1 MVRLSQLRALI
12 LNAFLCMFLVAA
24 VQAQVPTISTYAGG
38 GLPTAGPATG
48 TGLSLLGGIARD
60 PAGNLYFSSFTGVIL
75 KMDLA
80 GNFSVF
86 AGTGPCCFSGD
97 GGLATSAQLSIMP
110 YIPTSPVKTDP
121 AGNVYLVD
129 NAGVI
134 RRIDHVT
141 GIITTVAGTPDSTG
155 FSGAGGPAT
164 SAQMSPAGLAFDVA
178 GNLFVS
184 DFNYVVWRVD
194 HVTQTITIV
203 AGNGTPGFSGD
214 GGPATSA
221 QLSGP
226 TALAVDAAGD
236 LFIADGDLIRR
247 VDAVT
252 QDITTVAGGGL
263 MYPPTGI
270 LATQAALNN
279 PTGLAFDP
287 GGNLLIADPGLP
299 AVLRVDETTQNITVI
314 AGSFTQGAGF
324 SGDGGVATSAQLGQ
338 SGAGSQGMDLAVD
351 SAGTIFVTDTVNY
364 RVRRIDAVTNI
375 ITTVA
380 GNGTVGDGGQ
390 ATSAVLFTIGIAQ
403 DGGGNIYIS
412 DPVNRRVRRVDSTS
426 GLIST
431 VAGRDVES
439 TPPSVNSGNGGP
451 AIAAQLSQPGGLALD
466 GAGNIF
472 FLDNASVVRR
482 VDRSTG
488 TISLFAGS
496 TGVGSQGFSGDG
508 GPATSAKLEIAR
520 GLATDAVGN
529 LFIADTLNNVV
540 RRVDASTLIINT
552 VVGNASILTNG
563 RPTAG
568 YSGDGGLATSAQLS
582 APWGLFVDSA
592 GNLFIADS
600 ANGVVRRVDA
610 KTQIITTVA
619 GNNSLAGGFSGDTG
633 QALAAALNEP
643 VGVTMDAFG
652 NLYITDRGNYRVRLV
667 NAVTGIITTL
677 AGNGNLTFAGDG
689 GPAANASLWAYQT
702 GLTTLGPGSGGDI
715 EVLVM
720 DGTSGRVRV
729 ITIPPVP
736 AAFLTP
742 AVGLTFGSQVVGMPS
757 APQFVTIANSGTG
770 TLNVANVGLTGT
782 DTTDFTMSSGGTC
795 PGTNFSLAPTTSCT
809 IAITFVPFAAGTR
822 LAGVTFTDNAAPGIH
837 SVPLS
842 GASTGA
848 GGPTVL
854 LTPVGPLTFAPV
866 ALGTAAGPQA
876 VNVQNA
882 GNAVM
887 SFSNITVTGNGFSLG
902 PATTCPTGAGL
913 LAVGANCTL
922 SVIYTPQVAG
932 TGAGQVT
939 ITDNAAFG
947 PQVIALTGMGTTTQT
962 ITQPLSPTA
971 PNQFNFGPHNFTV
984 QYPAG
989 TSFTG
994 VNMTV
999 AAVQTPVASFQQRV
1013 AGTSFA
1019 NAVCIVYEGEG
1030 GYCEDYQVTCTDM
1043 SGNAISCPNESTP
1056 TIDVK
1061 TSYDTTQSIVNPGF
1075 LTAPIGTNNWTNIFT
1090 AFFLQRIDPTTKGH
1104 TTGFSEFFAVDL
1116 GASNPQGAAQLTTLA
1131 PLQQNDARIFP
1142 VGTLIPVA
1150 FQLTS
1155 TARPGQPVTDS
1166 VAGIT
1171 VMLMSG
1177 TNGSSTPSIILEKS
1191 SAFRYEDGKYVY
1203 NLNTRGYA
1211 PGTYNLTVYGNAFAA
1226 YQVQFTLPVSTSG
1239 ARLQTQ
1245 IQALTFDASAR
1256 QYLAT
1261 LTVTNTGREEANGV
1275 IVFASGLDFAATS
1288 TIMPISLGDIG
1299 PNSSVTLT
1307 LGYPA
1312 SAGRFGDRA
1321 LLIVL
1326 EAYAGGYGD
1335 GLFLVKLP

>member
-1 MVRLSQLRALI
+1 MVRLSQLRAPI
-12 LNAFLCMFLVAA
+12 LNAFLCMFALATA
-24 VQAQVPTISTYAGG
+24 KAQVPTISTYAGG
-38 GLPTAGPATG
+38 GLPTAGPATA
-48 TGLSLLGGIARD
+48 TGISLLGGIARD

-75 KMDLA
+75 KMDLT
-80 GNFSVF
+80 GNLSVF

-129 NAGVI
+129 NAGVV

-141 GIITTVAGTPDSTG
+141 GIITTVAGTPNSTG
-155 FSGAGGPAT
+155 FSGAGGLAT
-164 SAQMSPAGLAFDVA
+164 NAQMSPAGLAFDAA
-178 GNLFVS
+178 GDLFIS
-184 DFNYVVWRVD
+184 DYNYVVWRVD
-194 HVTQTITIV
+194 HVTQIITIV
-203 AGNGTPGFSGD
+203 AGNGTIGSSGD

-221 QLSGP
+221 QLYGP

-247 VDAVT
+247 VDVVT
-252 QDITTVAGGGL
+252 QDITTIAGGGITS
-263 MYPPTGI
+263 PSTGG
-270 LATQAALNN
+270 LATQAALQN

-299 AVLRVDETTQNITVI
+299 AVLRVDETTQNITII
-314 AGSFTQGAGF
+314 AGSLMPGAGF
-324 SGDGGVATSAQLGQ
+324 SGDGGLATSAQLGY
-338 SGAGSQGMDLAVD
+338 SGSGTQGMDLTVD
-351 SAGTIFVTDTVNY
+351 TAGNIFVADTTNY

-380 GNGTVGDGGQ
+380 GNGTVGDGGP
-390 ATSAVLFTIGIAQ
+390 ATSAFLFTSGIAQ
-403 DGGGNIYIS
+403 DSAGNIYID
-412 DPVNRRVRRVDSTS
+412 DPVDRRVRRVDRTS
-426 GLIST
+426 GVIST
-431 VAGRDVES
+431 AAGRDVES
-439 TPPSVNSGNGGP
+439 SPASIISGNGGP
-451 AIAAQLSQPGGLALD
+451 AIAAQFDQPGGLAMD
-466 GAGNIF
+466 SSGNIF
-472 FLDNASVVRR
+472 ILDLGVVVRR
-482 VDRSTG
+482 VDGSTG
-488 TISLFAGS
+488 IISLFAGS
-496 TGVGSQGFSGDG
+496 TGLGAIGFGGDG
-508 GPATSAKLEIAR
+508 GPATSAKLDIAR
-520 GLATDAVGN
+520 GLATDAAGN
-529 LFIADTLNNVV
+529 LFIADTSNNVV
-540 RRVDASTLIINT
+540 RRVDASTLIITTVAGNT
-552 VVGNASILTNG
+552 SILSNG
-563 RPTAG
+563 RPAAG
-568 YSGDGGLATSAQLS
+568 YGGDGGPATSAQLS
-582 APWGLFVDSA
+582 GPFGVFVDPA
-592 GNLFIADS
+592 GNLLIS
-600 ANGVVRRVDA
+600 ETGNGVIRRVDA
-610 KTQIITTVA
+610 KTQIITTVV
-619 GNNSLAGGFSGDTG
+619 GNQALAGGFSGDNG
-633 QALAAALNEP
+633 PALAAALSAP
-643 VGVTMDAFG
+643 RGLTLDAYG
-652 NLYITDRGNYRVRLV
+652 NLYFGEEGNYRVRMV

-677 AGNGNLTFAGDG
+677 AGNGAFTFAGDG
-689 GPAANASLWAYQT
+689 GPATSASLWPYLT
-702 GLTTLGPGSGGDI
+702 GLTTLGPGNSGDI
-715 EVLVM
+715 QVLVM

-736 AAFLTP
+736 AVFLTP
-742 AVGLTFGSQVVGMPS
+742 APGLIFGNQTVGTSN
-757 APQFVTIANSGTG
+757 APQFFTIANSGTG
-770 TLNVANVGLTGT
+770 TLNITNVALTGT
-782 DTTDFTMSSGGTC
+782 DITDFTISSGGTC
-795 PGTNFSLAPTTSCT
+795 PGTSFNLAPTASCT
-809 IAITFVPFAAGTR
+809 IAVTFVPFAAGTR
-822 LAGVTFTDNAAPGIH
+822 VASVTFTDSAAPGAH
-837 SVPLS
+837 SIPLS
-842 GASTGA
+842 GAGTGS
-848 GGPTVL
+848 GGPMVT

-887 SFSNITVTGNGFSLG
+887 SFSNITVTGNGFGLG

-989 TSFTG
+989 TTFTG

-999 AAVQTPVASFQQRV
+999 AAVQTPVASFRQRV

-1043 SGNAISCPNESTP
+1043 TGNGISCPNESTP

-1061 TSYDTTQSIVNPGF
+1061 TSYDTTQSIINPGF

-1155 TARPGQPVTDS
+1155 TSRPGQPVTDS

-1203 NLNTRGYA
+1203 NLDTRGYA

-1245 IQALTFDASAR
+1245 IQALTSDASAR

-1261 LTVTNTGREEANGV
+1261 LTVTNTGREGANGV

>member
-1 MVRLSQLRALI
+1 MVRLSQLRAPI
-12 LNAFLCMFLVAA
+12 LTTFLCMFAIAA
-24 VQAQVPTISTYAGG
+24 AQAQVPTISTYAGG
-38 GLPTAGPATG
+38 GLPAAGPATA

-60 PAGNLYFSSFTGVIL
+60 PAGNLYFSSFSGVIL
-75 KMDLA
+75 KMDSA
-80 GNFSVF
+80 GNLSVF

-97 GGLATSAQLSIMP
+97 GGPATSAQLSIMP
-110 YIPTSPVKTDP
+110 FIPTPPVKTDP

-129 NAGVI
+129 YAGVV

-141 GIITTVAGTPDSTG
+141 GIITTVAGTPNSTG
-155 FSGAGGPAT
+155 FSGAGGLAT
-164 SAQMSPAGLAFDVA
+164 NAQMSPAGLAFDAA
-178 GNLFVS
+178 GDLFIS

-194 HVTQTITIV
+194 HLTQIITIV
-203 AGNGTPGFSGD
+203 AGNGTPGYSGD
-214 GGPATSA
+214 GGPATSG

-226 TALAVDAAGD
+226 TALSVDSTGN
-236 LFIADGDLIRR
+236 LFIADGNLIRR
-247 VDAVT
+247 VDVVT
-252 QDITTVAGGGL
+252 QDITTVAGGGTT
-263 MYPPTGI
+263 PPTGI
-270 LATQAALNN
+270 LATQAALQN

-299 AVLRVDETTQNITVI
+299 AVLRVDETTENITII
-314 AGSFTQGAGF
+314 AGSFTLGPGF
-324 SGDGGVATSAQLGQ
+324 SGDGGLATSAQLGY
-338 SGAGSQGMDLAVD
+338 SGPFSQGMDLTVD
-351 SAGTIFVTDTVNY
+351 TAGNIFVADTTNY

-380 GNGTVGDGGQ
+380 GNGSAGDGGP
-390 ATSAVLFTIGIAQ
+390 ATSALLFTSGIATDNSRNVLIDDVANQ
-403 DGGGNIYIS
+403 
-412 DPVNRRVRRVDSTS
+412 RVRRVNGTT

-431 VAGRDVES
+431 VAGKDVDS
-439 TPPSVNSGNGGP
+439 TPGANTNGGP
-451 AIAAQLSQPGGLALD
+451 ATATHIGTPGGLALD
-466 GAGNIF
+466 GSGNIF
-472 FLDNASVVRR
+472 FVENNSLVRR
-482 VDRSTG
+482 VDGATG
-488 TISLFAGS
+488 IISVFAGF

-508 GPATSAKLEIAR
+508 GPATSAGLYDTR
-520 GLATDAVGN
+520 GIATDAAGN
-529 LFIADTLNNVV
+529 LFIADTGNNVV
-540 RRVDASTLIINT
+540 RRVDASTLIITTVAGNT
-552 VVGNASILTNG
+552 SILSNG
-563 RPTAG
+563 RPAAG
-568 YSGDGGLATSAQLS
+568 YGGDGGPATSAQLS
-582 APWGLFVDSA
+582 GPFGVFVDPA
-592 GNLFIADS
+592 GNLLIAETG
-600 ANGVVRRVDA
+600 NGVIRRVDA

-619 GNNSLAGGFSGDTG
+619 GNQALAGGFSGDNG
-633 QALAAALNEP
+633 PALTAALSAP
-643 VGVTMDAFG
+643 RGLTLDAYG
-652 NLYITDRGNYRVRLV
+652 NLYFSEEGNYRVRMV
-667 NAVTGIITTL
+667 NAVTGFITTL
-677 AGNGNLTFAGDG
+677 AGNGAFTFAGDG
-689 GPAANASLWAYQT
+689 GPATNASLWPYLT
-702 GLTTLGPGSGGDI
+702 GLTTLGPGNSGDI
-715 EVLVM
+715 QVLVM

-736 AAFLTP
+736 AVFLTP
-742 AVGLTFGSQVVGMPS
+742 AAGLIFGNETVGTSNT
-757 APQFVTIANSGTG
+757 PQFFTIANSGTG
-770 TLNVANVGLTGT
+770 TLNITNVVLTGT
-782 DTTDFTMSSGGTC
+782 DITDFTISSGGTC
-795 PGTNFSLAPTTSCT
+795 PGTSFNLAPTASCT
-809 IAITFVPFAAGTR
+809 IAVTFVPFAAGTR
-822 LAGVTFTDNAAPGIH
+822 LATVTFTDNAAPGTH
-837 SVPLS
+837 SIPLS

-848 GGPTVL
+848 GGPMVL
-854 LTPVGPLTFAPV
+854 LTPVGPLTFGPV

-882 GNAVM
+882 GNAMM
-887 SFSNITVTGNGFSLG
+887 SFSNITVTGSGFSLG

-939 ITDNAAFG
+939 LTDNAAFG

-1061 TSYDTTQSIVNPGF
+1061 TSYDTTQSIINPGF

-1116 GASNPQGAAQLTTLA
+1116 GASNPQGAAKLTTLA

-1142 VGTLIPVA
+1142 VGTVIPVA

-1191 SAFRYEDGKYVY
+1191 SAFRYENGKYVY
-1203 NLNTRGYA
+1203 NLDTRGYA
-1211 PGTYNLTVYGNAFAA
+1211 PGTYNLTVYGDAFAA

-1245 IQALTFDASAR
+1245 IQALAFDASAG

-1261 LTVTNTGREEANGV
+1261 LTVTNTGRTEANGV
-1275 IVFASGLDFAATS
+1275 IVFASGLNFAVTS
-1288 TIMPISLGDIG
+1288 TVMPISLGDIV
-1299 PNSSVTLT
+1299 PNSSVTVT
-1307 LGYPA
+1307 LAYPA